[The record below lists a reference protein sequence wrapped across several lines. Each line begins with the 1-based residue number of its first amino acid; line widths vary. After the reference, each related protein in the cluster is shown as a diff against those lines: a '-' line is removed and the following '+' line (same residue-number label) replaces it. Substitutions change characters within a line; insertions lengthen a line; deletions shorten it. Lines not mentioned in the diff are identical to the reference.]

1 MLTFLRQFFRD
12 ARNTGSIMPS
22 SPALARA
29 MVAGL
34 GTGGPQR
41 WLEVG
46 PGTGPFTRALLAT
59 KRPGDRLVIVELSRD
74 FCVRLEVDI
83 LEPWNAAHRAQ
94 AGEVAL
100 INAPIEEARLEPG
113 FDHVVCGLPFNNFP
127 PKLMRRIF
135 RRMFALLKV
144 GGELVYFEYAGV
156 RVMKSPVVD
165 GAGRAR
171 LRRIDTIGKSLR
183 RRHAGKRELVLANFP
198 PAYAYRLVN
207 AGPDGAKR
215 TRRAPARGGATARR

>member
-34 GTGGPQR
+34 GTGAAQR

-59 KRPGDRLVIVELSRD
+59 KRPGDRLVIVELSHD
-74 FCVRLEVDI
+74 FCIRLEVDV
-83 LEPWNAAHRAQ
+83 LAPWNAAHPAE
-94 AGEVAL
+94 AGHVAL

-127 PKLMRRIF
+127 PELVERILLQL
-135 RRMFALLKV
+135 RALLRPGGTLRYFAYV
-144 GGELVYFEYAGV
+144 GARTLRDGRGALRGAAPLAEIEDRVFAGCARSSEV
-156 RVMKSPVVD
+156 VM
-165 GAGRAR
+165 
-171 LRRIDTIGKSLR
+171 
-183 RRHAGKRELVLANFP
+183 ANIP
-198 PAYAYRLVN
+198 PA
-207 AGPDGAKR
+207 K
-215 TRRAPARGGATARR
+215 ATTITLPS

>member
-113 FDHVVCGLPFNNFP
+113 FDHIVCGLPFNNFP
-127 PKLMRRIF
+127 PELVERILLQL
-135 RRMFALLKV
+135 RALLRPGGTLRYFAYV
-144 GGELVYFEYAGV
+144 GARTLRDGRGALRGAAPLAEIED
-156 RVMKSPVVD
+156 RVFTGCARSSEVVM
-165 GAGRAR
+165 
-171 LRRIDTIGKSLR
+171 
-183 RRHAGKRELVLANFP
+183 ANIP
-198 PAYAYRLVN
+198 PA
-207 AGPDGAKR
+207 K
-215 TRRAPARGGATARR
+215 ATTITLPS